1 MKRTVCVVTL
11 TLAAVMAC
19 NLAGARGISTDSP
32 DFLPNGC
39 ANESST
45 CTPYFSSDSGSLRVV
60 TDVLNPSTSSFLTY
74 HLSFAPGTSKTN
86 SAAGVVAPAN
96 GACTFVPAY
105 LSSSPSPP
113 VACYAYM
120 FNWGS
125 NPADQSVPVTSQ
137 VMIFEYQDNQTG
149 VFPGSDS
156 GTSTLGAIE
165 VDFNY
170 TAATCREKTA
180 SFKVNGTTYT
190 AKNPCAAGAN
200 AFFFNANNTQT
211 GLVLVGGIP
220 TGWSAAP

>member
-1 MKRTVCVVTL
+1 MKRTICVVAT
-11 TLAAVMAC
+11 TFAAVMPC
-19 NLAGARGISTDSP
+19 NFAEARGISTDSP
-32 DFLPNGC
+32 SFLPNGC
-39 ANESST
+39 ANESGI
-45 CTPYFSSDSGSLRVV
+45 CTPYFSSASGSLRVV

-74 HLSFAPGTSKTN
+74 RLSFVPGTDKSN
-86 SAAGVVAPAN
+86 SAAGVVGPTN
-96 GACTFVPAY
+96 GVCTYVPAY
-105 LSSSPSPP
+105 LSSSSSPP

-125 NPADQSVPVTSQ
+125 NPADQSVPVASQ

-149 VFPGSDS
+149 VFPGSAS
-156 GTSTLGAIE
+156 GTLTLGAIE

-170 TAATCREKTA
+170 TAAMCKAKTA

-190 AKNPCAAGAN
+190 ANNPCAAGTN

-220 TGWSAAP
+220 QGWSASS